1 MGKNMAFPSD
11 NSFKR
16 LLEIIK
22 EKESIDGHQFN
33 IENYCQ
39 TTPLFEINSNLLS
52 IEFEKLITI
61 HSKIIPKNV
70 LWSSLVDSRINQID
84 FKDNYQKILEKI
96 RKSNFESI
104 RYSDVRY
111 ENYRLIF
118 HYFKDTLSN
127 DFNSLIIV
135 IKGNPENPTDIIN
148 FDVSIGK

>member
-22 EKESIDGHQFN
+22 EKESIDGHQFY
-33 IENYCQ
+33 IESYCQ

-52 IEFEKLITI
+52 IEFDKLITI

-70 LWSSLVDSRINQID
+70 LWSSLVDFRINQVD

-135 IKGNPENPTDIIN
+135 IKGIPENPTDIIN